1 MNKERFSR
9 QSFLGLGAEWI
20 IEQATIGV
28 VGLGGGGSH
37 IVQQLAHIGFT
48 NFVIYDPDRVEESN
62 LNRLVGAT
70 RDDAQYQRT
79 KVTVAER
86 LINGL
91 NANANICS
99 FKARWQDNPGA
110 LRECDLVFG
119 CLDRLQDRSELEV
132 CARRFVLP
140 YIDIGLGVRR
150 VGAEPPRMAG
160 QIVLSMPGAACFRC
174 LGFLNERDL
183 AEEAAQYGDAGPR
196 PQVVWANGVLAA
208 TAVGVAVD
216 LLTDWTTATR
226 GPVYLSYD
234 GNAGTLSPH
243 PRLRYAP
250 TNACEHFIAEEV
262 GDPNFLLVP
271 TIT

>member
-1 MNKERFSR
+1 MSQERYSR
-9 QSFLGLGAEWI
+9 QSFLGLSAESA
-20 IEQATIGV
+20 IERATVGI

-37 IVQQLAHIGFT
+37 VVQQLAHVGIK
-48 NFVIYDPDRVEESN
+48 NYVIYDPDVVEESN

-70 RDDAQYQRT
+70 REDARL
-79 KVTVAER
+79 KRPKALVAER
-86 LINGL
+86 VICGLIASPNVRAIG
-91 NANANICS
+91 
-99 FKARWQDNPGA
+99 ARWQESPNA

-132 CARRFVLP
+132 CSRRFVMP
-140 YIDIGLGVRR
+140 YVDIGLGVRV
-150 VGAEPPRMAG
+150 VGGEPPRMAG
-160 QIVLSMPGAACFRC
+160 QVVLSMPGAPCFRC

-216 LLTDWTTATR
+216 LLTDWTAALR

-234 GNAGTLSPH
+234 GNSGTLTPH
-243 PRLRYAP
+243 PRLRYLAP
-250 TNACEHFIAEEV
+250 RECEHFPADEV
-262 GDPNFLLVP
+262 SDPEFLPLS
-271 TIT
+271 